1 MSWQY
6 LKSWQVALTYAG
18 TVIGA
23 GFASGQELLL
33 FFASYGTLGLF
44 GIILAGFLFMY
55 LGNRI
60 LDIAFYI
67 QAIGYHQIFQAVCGK
82 RLGHFYSSLSALFL
96 LTSLAIMLA
105 GAGAIGSEYFDW
117 PPYQGILLLALALF
131 VTTLFGATA
140 LMMVNCLLTPLFI
153 IMILFV
159 GILSLLYHGIHPAL
173 LSVTPTVAI
182 QPTPHWA
189 LSSVLYVAYNMILAS
204 TILAP
209 LGAKTPN
216 PKVRQTGSLL
226 GGLLLTLVACFIILI
241 IMLHYPEAFT
251 TQVPMLYIASAQ
263 HPYSYGAYV
272 VILLA
277 AMYTTG
283 LASLYGCSVYLSS
296 SWPIS
301 ARKSALSILFICLIC
316 SQVGFS
322 ALITAA
328 FPIFGLATL
337 WFIIR
342 LVCYGH
348 LNN

>member
-33 FFASYGTLGLF
+33 FFASYGTFGLL

-55 LGNRI
+55 LGNRM
-60 LDIAFYI
+60 LDIAFHT
-67 QAIGYHQIFQAVCGK
+67 QATGYHQIFQAVCGN
-82 RLGHFYSSLSALFL
+82 RIGQFYNSLSALFL

-105 GAGAIGSEYFDW
+105 GAGAVGSEYFDW

-131 VTTLFGATA
+131 ITILFGAKA

-153 IMILFV
+153 IMLLFV
-159 GILSLLYHGIHPAL
+159 GVLSLLYHGIHPTL
-173 LSVTPTVAI
+173 LSLGPAVSI

-189 LSSVLYVAYNMILAS
+189 LSSVLYVAYNMTLAS

-216 PKVRQTGSLL
+216 PAVRRAGGLL

-263 HPYSYGAYV
+263 HPYSYRAYV

-296 SWPIS
+296 TWPIS
-301 ARKSALSILFICLIC
+301 AKKSTLSILFICLIG
-316 SQVGFS
+316 SQLGFS
-322 ALITAA
+322 SLITAV
-328 FPIFGLATL
+328 FPVFGLATL

-342 LVCYGH
+342 LICYGH
-348 LNN
+348 LNS